1 MDKHLGIN
9 DRLVAADAGIA
20 SCALDFNPNLWKVV
34 GGRPST
40 IVLTT
45 GVDPTAAQYGVTT
58 IPEGS
63 LYWHPVDHVLRVFTS
78 SAWATSV
85 AATFGGTGTYTL
97 TTGTQTWSGAGYIN
111 LGASAY
117 IKSGTTPA
125 TTGIL
130 RVPTATYAAYSRNAA
145 NGANIGLIQANASDL
160 IAFGANLASH
170 TVAGE
175 LTVSTGGLTVT
186 AGGLTVTA
194 GGLTV
199 TAGGATITAGG
210 LTITAGDIV
219 AAIGTAPATKDT
231 AGVAGT
237 IRIVRTAQY
246 TGHIYVCSASG
257 EWGRLAFAT
266 F

>member
-1 MDKHLGIN
+1 
-9 DRLVAADAGIA
+9 
-20 SCALDFNPNLWKVV
+20 
-34 GGRPST
+34 
-40 IVLTT
+40 
-45 GVDPTAAQYGVTT
+45 VTT

-170 TVAGE
+170 TVAGA

-257 EWGRLAFAT
+257 EWGRVAFAT